1 MHGIPLWLDPVGLHN
16 SGYQSP
22 GGSLTIKTD
31 KLMQM
36 FQSSFLSSL
45 LFSCISQSQL
55 ARQARQPIRFTFSSA
70 RESIDRAF
78 QSNIPRTIRN
88 VGAPVKASFC
98 TCLPYVDS
106 RGGGNC
112 SSNLNRPWCYVQY
125 SKVEHLVLCTEQQ
138 GTAPGVMYSDISLW
152 QCGDLEKGP
161 TGGWRSY
168 SACEGRGGREVP
180 LSPGPGQL
188 TCCFIISGL
197 HCQALVIQ

>member
-1 MHGIPLWLDPVGLHN
+1 MDIVQTKFLFRIDSLLPVLVALLRLWRGIPLWFDPVGLHH
-16 SGYQSP
+16 SGYQSA

-45 LFSCISQSQL
+45 LFYCISQSQW
-55 ARQARQPIRFTFSSA
+55 ARQARQQPIRFTFSSA

-112 SSNLNRPWCYVQY
+112 PSNLNRPWCYVQY
-125 SKVEHLVLCTEQQ
+125 SKVEHLVLYTVQQ
-138 GTAPGVMYSDISLW
+138 GTASCAMYST
-152 QCGDLEKGP
+152 EKNKI
-161 TGGWRSY
+161 W
-168 SACEGRGGREVP
+168 C
-180 LSPGPGQL
+180 
-188 TCCFIISGL
+188 
-197 HCQALVIQ
+197 